1 MRPRRARRIA
11 RLYGGAELC
20 GFIPHKMNKMKSVFD
35 FLYRPEMS
43 DDEWRNLMRHVER
56 ERENDFRSQ
65 EYFENVR
72 KKKEAQDAE
81 KIAYEREREIERE
94 AYEKRRAELEEFVEN
109 GKKIWANEMKR
120 KWGW

>member
-1 MRPRRARRIA
+1 
-11 RLYGGAELC
+11 
-20 GFIPHKMNKMKSVFD
+20 
-35 FLYRPEMS
+35 MS